1 MWMLTQL
8 TSSLLGDSFSGFGY
22 SPLTHLLISIMG
34 AYLWTT
40 QLLSMVKHFS
50 LAFCQS
56 SLLILWSFQT
66 LTFISANQ
74 GVYWSLVGSPPM
86 WCSLCGFTIS
96 SVQFSHSVVSDSL
109 PPHESQHARPLHHQ
123 LWEFTQTHVHWVSD
137 AIQPSHPLS
146 SPSPPAP
153 NPSHHQGL
161 FQWVNSL
168 HEVAKVLE
176 FRL

>member
-40 QLLSMVKHFS
+40 QFLSMFKPFS

-66 LTFISANQ
+66 LTFISSNQ

-109 PPHESQHARPLHHQ
+109 PPHESQHSRPPCPSP
-123 LWEFTQTHVHWVSD
+123 TPRVHSY
-137 AIQPSHPLS
+137 SCPLS
-146 SPSPPAP
+146 QWCHPAISSSVVPFSSCPQSLPSSGSFPM
-153 NPSHHQGL
+153 S
-161 FQWVNSL
+161 
-168 HEVAKVLE
+168 
-176 FRL
+176 

>member
-109 PPHESQHARPLHHQ
+109 PPHESQHSRPPCPSP
-123 LWEFTQTHVHWVSD
+123 TPRVHSN
-137 AIQPSHPLS
+137 SCPLS
-146 SPSPPAP
+146 QWCHPAISSSVVPFSSCPQSLPSSGSFPM
-153 NPSHHQGL
+153 S
-161 FQWVNSL
+161 
-168 HEVAKVLE
+168 
-176 FRL
+176 